1 MKIETIHIHPGP
13 QQADP
18 DAETV
23 PMPVAGNDIGPPPA
37 QVDHAETPKT
47 PETPSTLHRT
57 WDKLRA
63 TLLSLPRQARQ
74 AKAQGASY
82 VAEEPV
88 KAAMMAAA
96 GGAALA
102 VILRAAARRDRH

>member
-1 MKIETIHIHPGP
+1 MKIETLHTHPAP

-18 DAETV
+18 DAETL
-23 PMPVAGNDIGPPPA
+23 PMPVAGGDVG
-37 QVDHAETPKT
+37 HAPMQGGGAMHTEPLLN
-47 PETPSTLHRT
+47 LHRT
-57 WDKLRA
+57 WDKVRA
-63 TLLSLPRQARQ
+63 TLNSLPQRARQ
-74 AKAQGASY
+74 AKAQGEHY

-102 VILRAAARRDRH
+102 VILRAAARRGRH

>member
-1 MKIETIHIHPGP
+1 MKIETLHTHPAP

-18 DAETV
+18 GTETL
-23 PMPVAGNDIGPPPA
+23 PMPVAGNDIGPGPA
-37 QVDHAETPKT
+37 LGDDALRTES
-47 PETPSTLHRT
+47 PSKLHRT
-57 WDKLRA
+57 WDKVR
-63 TLLSLPRQARQ
+63 TTVTSLPDRARQ
-74 AKAQGASY
+74 AKVQGAHY

-102 VILRAAARRDRH
+102 MILRAAARRGRH

>member
-1 MKIETIHIHPGP
+1 MKIETLHTHPAP

-18 DAETV
+18 GAETL
-23 PMPVAGNDIGPPPA
+23 PMPVAGNDLGPVPA
-37 QVDHAETPKT
+37 LGNGAMRTEA
-47 PETPSTLHRT
+47 PSKLHRT
-57 WDKLRA
+57 WDKVR
-63 TLLSLPRQARQ
+63 TTVTSLPDRARQ
-74 AKAQGASY
+74 AKVQGTHY

-102 VILRAAARRDRH
+102 MILRAAVRRGRH

>member
-1 MKIETIHIHPGP
+1 MKIETLHTHPAP

-18 DAETV
+18 GTETL
-23 PMPVAGNDIGPPPA
+23 PMPVAGNDIGPAPA
-37 QVDHAETPKT
+37 LADGAMRTEA
-47 PETPSTLHRT
+47 PSKLHST
-57 WDKLRA
+57 WDKVRA
-63 TLLSLPRQARQ
+63 TMTSLPERARQ
-74 AKAQGASY
+74 AKVQGAHY

-102 VILRAAARRDRH
+102 MILRAAVRRGRH

>member
-1 MKIETIHIHPGP
+1 MKIETPHTHPAP

-18 DAETV
+18 VTESL
-23 PMPVAGNDIGPPPA
+23 PMPVAGNDIGPAPA
-37 QVDHAETPKT
+37 LGDDATYSQA
-47 PETPSTLHRT
+47 PSKLHGT
-57 WDKLRA
+57 WDKVRTTIA
-63 TLLSLPRQARQ
+63 SLPERARQAR
-74 AKAQGASY
+74 AQGAHY

-102 VILRAAARRDRH
+102 MILRAAARRSRP

>member
-1 MKIETIHIHPGP
+1 MKIETLHTHPTA

-18 DAETV
+18 DAETL
-23 PMPVAGNDIGPPPA
+23 PMPVAGNDIGPAPA
-37 QVDHAETPKT
+37 HIGRT
-47 PETPSTLHRT
+47 ETPSNRHRT
-57 WDKLRA
+57 WDTLRA
-63 TLLSLPRQARQ
+63 TLGSLPQRVRQ
-74 AKAQGASY
+74 AKAQGEHY

-102 VILRAAARRDRH
+102 MILRAAARRSRH

>member
-23 PMPVAGNDIGPPPA
+23 PMPVAGNDLGPPPA
-37 QVDHAETPKT
+37 QVDDAQ
-47 PETPSTLHRT
+47 TPSTLHRT
-57 WDKLRA
+57 WDQLRA

-74 AKAQGASY
+74 AKAQVASY